1 MRDSSATY
9 IVGSSKS
16 LHNSAMNT
24 NQKRLHIYKASAG
37 AGKTH
42 TMTEAFLRHVL
53 EVPRT
58 SYQEVQAVTFTN
70 LATRELKERFFK
82 ELYTL
87 ATKPQESPF
96 YDSFKG
102 DYNSDAQLST
112 DARTALQAILFDY
125 GGLRVKTIDSF
136 FQDIIHALAIE
147 LKQRPSTRIEL
158 STDQI
163 LSLAVERLFE
173 QPSAIAQK
181 AIKSFLV
188 NRQEKSIYA
197 LRKSLKLFAK
207 QLYNEQVQEQAFEG
221 KTLFDPQAY
230 NDFVSAVEEQIKKEQ
245 DQIKEQVEKA
255 RKLVSEE
262 TKLPGGK
269 NSPLTR
275 LTDTTKNEPTVG
287 ATNSYITATTWDKY
301 LQNLKVTEA
310 LDNRYTKGLEDSIEG
325 SQLIDIF
332 HTILR
337 LYTDLFTLRTAI
349 KNGYELQL
357 LAEIQT
363 NVNKVSEELGITL
376 LDDAK
381 RLIRTLV
388 SGEGSTAFIYERLGT
403 KLRHHM
409 IDEFQDTSRF
419 QYKNFVPL
427 LEEALSSSGE
437 LFIVGDVKQSIYRF
451 RNSDPM
457 LLQNDL
463 SKDFPKDQKTRNLPN
478 NWRSAPAIVSFNNR
492 FFSLLPYAS
501 ELKLE
506 SPNLIEKVYKPEE
519 VHQDVPKS
527 NITKVGGIFIHQ
539 WEKMPETP
547 PPTTQPTKE
556 DDSTETTPS
565 DPLQTK
571 IDYLLYHIIPSIRER
586 GYKLSDIA
594 ILTPNNDTL
603 QRIAQTIIQY
613 NKELEN
619 DKDKN
624 QHLQPLA
631 FVSREMLSLDANPLY
646 RLIVE
651 IMQSVLVNAGAS
663 EELYSKSFEHRLAV
677 THYTELAR
685 DLSGSPALDLA
696 RCYQEGLSASL
707 YELTLLIV
715 EIVRPLITS
724 ADQPYIDALLD
735 TVQDYSQ
742 DNYVDLQGFLEW
754 LETHTPRL
762 SLETQDAL
770 QLLTIHSAKGL
781 GFPVVCLLEY
791 QMRLLDHTDTIWC
804 RDKEIMAELHKLLGG
819 NVEIPTLLP
828 ISPTKEARSTLFRE
842 EIIAEEQL
850 ALLDRINALY
860 VAMTRA
866 KSEMHLI
873 LSENKGQSGRSINFE
888 RLISELITEVQKPTP
903 NQNPDPDQKPNLL
916 SLETIDLQCSEL
928 QVSPTEATEIKQ
940 RIFYY
945 QTDPTAAPPKPTTDS
960 SDASR
965 LVSIPGREQTGALAQ
980 LRVRRSQSVSY
991 QTQDAVRNGLFLH
1004 ALLSEIDYLEHDDL
1018 LKLLDMK
1025 CLQGLIPQEQR
1036 DALAKL
1042 LEQALTDPR
1051 IAEYYDRSSGWQVIN
1066 ERSIVRLSQD
1076 TKSGSKQV
1084 RIERPDRIMY
1094 DDEWQ
1099 QAVIIDY
1106 KSGDEAQQYTERH
1119 KRQLRSYRKALLE
1132 SGFKRVCAYLL
1143 YLSADGYQIVEVD

>member
-1 MRDSSATY
+1 MSTE
-9 IVGSSKS
+9 G
-16 LHNSAMNT
+16 
-24 NQKRLHIYKASAG
+24 KRLHIYKASAG

-53 EVPRT
+53 EKPRS

-96 YDSFKG
+96 YDSFNKEG
-102 DYNSDAQLST
+102 YSDAQLST
-112 DARTALQAILFDY
+112 KARTALQSILFDY

-173 QPSAIAQK
+173 QPSPIAQQ

-188 NRQEKSIYA
+188 NRKEKSIYA

-207 QLYNEQVQEQAFEG
+207 QLYNEQIQEHAFNGER
-221 KTLFDPQAY
+221 LFDPQTY
-230 NDFVSAVEEQIKKEQ
+230 DSFVRAVEKQIVVVQEQIR
-245 DQIKEQVEKA
+245 DQVATA
-255 RKLVSEE
+255 RSLVPEG

-275 LTDTTKNEPTVG
+275 LTDTTKDEPTIG

-301 LQNLKVTEA
+301 LKNLDVTEA
-310 LDNRYTKGLEDSIEG
+310 LDDRYTKGIEDSP
-325 SQLIDIF
+325 LISIF
-332 HTILR
+332 QTILR

-349 KNGYELQL
+349 RNGYELQL
-357 LAEIQT
+357 LGEIQE
-363 NVNKVSEELGITL
+363 NVYKVSEELGITL

-403 KLRHHM
+403 KLTHHM

-419 QYKNFVPL
+419 QYENFVPL

-437 LFIVGDVKQSIYRF
+437 IFIVGDVKQSIYRF

-463 SKDFPKDQKTRNLPN
+463 STDFPKDQQTLNLPN

-506 SPNLIEKVYKPEE
+506 SSNLIQKVYDPEE
-519 VHQDVPKS
+519 VHQEVPDPNQNK
-527 NITKVGGIFIHQ
+527 IGGVFIHQ
-539 WEKMPETP
+539 WEKTPEIS
-547 PPTTQPTKE
+547 QPTAAMEE
-556 DDSTETTPS
+556 DDNAETTPPS
-565 DPLQTK
+565 QLQTK
-571 IDYLLYHIIPSIRER
+571 IDYLLRHVIPSIRER

-603 QRIAQTIIQY
+603 QRIAQAIILY

-619 DKDKN
+619 DKNKN

-677 THYTELAR
+677 THYAELAR
-685 DLSGSPALDLA
+685 SLSDLPVLDLA
-696 RCYQEGLSASL
+696 RCYQEGLSTSL

-724 ADQPYIDALLD
+724 ADQSYIDALLD

-791 QMRLLDHTDTIWC
+791 QMRLLEHTDTIWC
-804 RDKEIMAELHKLLGG
+804 RDEEIMAELHKLLGG

-842 EIIAEEQL
+842 KIVAEEHL
-850 ALLDRINALY
+850 ALLDRINAFY

-873 LSENKGQSGRSINFE
+873 LSENKGQSGTSINFE
-888 RLISELITEVQKPTP
+888 RLISELVTQIQEPGHNQKP
-903 NQNPDPDQKPNLL
+903 DLL
-916 SLETIDLQCSEL
+916 SQETIDLQCSEL
-928 QVSPTEATEIKQ
+928 KASPSEDAEIKQ

-945 QTDPTAAPPKPTTDS
+945 QTDPTTAPPKPTTPS
-960 SDASR
+960 SDTSR
-965 LVSIPGREQTGALAQ
+965 LVSIPGREQIGALAQ

-991 QTQDAVRNGLFLH
+991 QAQDAVRNGLFLH
-1004 ALLSEIDYLEHDDL
+1004 ALLSEIDYLEHDEL
-1018 LKLLDMK
+1018 VKLLDMK
-1025 CLQGLIPQEQR
+1025 CLQGLIPQDQR

-1042 LEQALTDPR
+1042 LEQALTDPK

-1076 TKSGSKQV
+1076 TESETRQA
-1084 RIERPDRIMY
+1084 RIERPDRILY
-1094 DDEWQ
+1094 DEEQ

-1106 KSGDEAQQYTERH
+1106 KSGGEAQQYTERH
-1119 KRQLRSYRKALLE
+1119 KRQLRGYRKALLE

-1143 YLSADGYQIVEVD
+1143 YLSADGHHIVEVD

>member
-1 MRDSSATY
+1 MSTKDETA
-9 IVGSSKS
+9 
-16 LHNSAMNT
+16 
-24 NQKRLHIYKASAG
+24 KRLKVYKASAG

-42 TMTEAFLRHVL
+42 TMTESFLRHVL
-53 EVPRT
+53 KKPKS
-58 SYQEVQAVTFTN
+58 SYQAVQAVTFTN

-82 ELYTL
+82 ELHTL
-87 ATKPQESPF
+87 AEKPQESPF
-96 YDSFKG
+96 YDSFTG
-102 DYNSDAQLST
+102 DAELTKN
-112 DARTALQAILFDY
+112 ARTALQSILFDY

-173 QPSAIAQK
+173 QPSATAQK
-181 AIKSFLV
+181 AIQSFLV
-188 NRQEKSIYA
+188 NRQDKTIYA
-197 LRKSLKLFAK
+197 LRMSLKSFAK

-221 KTLFDPQAY
+221 KTLFDPQTY
-230 NDFVSAVEEQIKKEQ
+230 DSFVRAVEKQIVVVQ
-245 DQIKEQVEKA
+245 DQIREQVEKA
-255 RKLVSEE
+255 RTLVDEDA
-262 TKLPGGK
+262 KLPGGK

-275 LTDTTKNEPTVG
+275 LLDRTKNEPTVG
-287 ATNSYITATTWDKY
+287 ATNSYVTTITWDKY
-301 LQNLKVTEA
+301 LKNLNVDEA
-310 LDNRYTKGLEDSIEG
+310 LDKRYTEGLEIP
-325 SQLIDIF
+325 QLIEIF

-363 NVNKVSEELGITL
+363 NVDKVSEELGITL

-388 SGEGSTAFIYERLGT
+388 SGEGSTAFIYERLGS
-403 KLRHHM
+403 KLTHHM

-419 QYKNFVPL
+419 QYENFVPL

-437 LFIVGDVKQSIYRF
+437 VFIVGDVKQSIYRF

-457 LLQNDL
+457 LLQVDL
-463 SKDFPKDQKTRNLPN
+463 GKDFGDNLDAKNLPD

-501 ELKLE
+501 EFKQE
-506 SPNLIEKVYKPEE
+506 SSNESKTLLQTVYDPEKVHQNVPE
-519 VHQDVPKS
+519 S
-527 NITKVGGIFIHQ
+527 NITKVGGVFIHQ

-547 PPTTQPTKE
+547 PPTATEEEE
-556 DDSTETTPS
+556 DAPTETPPP

-571 IDYLLYHIIPSIRER
+571 IDYLLYQIIPSIRKR

-594 ILTPNNDTL
+594 ILTPNNNTL
-603 QRIAQTIIQY
+603 ERIAQTIILY
-613 NKELEN
+613 NKECEKKGNEHLE
-619 DKDKN
+619 
-624 QHLQPLA
+624 PLA

-646 RLIVE
+646 RLIIE
-651 IMQSVLVNAGAS
+651 ILQSVLVNAGAS
-663 EELYSKSFEHRLAV
+663 EELYSKSFEHRLAI
-677 THYTELAR
+677 THYAELAR
-685 DLSGSPALDLA
+685 SLSDSPALDLA

-715 EIVRPLITS
+715 EELRPLITS

-742 DNYVDLQGFLEW
+742 DNYLDLQGFLEW

-791 QMRLLDHTDTIWC
+791 QMKLLDHTDTIWC
-804 RDKEIMAELHKLLGG
+804 RDKEIMAELHKLLGES
-819 NVEIPTLLP
+819 VEIPALLP

-842 EIIAEEQL
+842 KIIDEEQL
-850 ALLDRINALY
+850 ALLDRINTIY

-866 KSEMHLI
+866 KNEMHLI
-873 LSENKGQSGRSINFE
+873 LSEDKGKSGTSINFE
-888 RLISELITEVQKPTP
+888 RLISELVNEVQKPAP
-903 NQNPDPDQKPNLL
+903 EKLALL
-916 SLETIDLQCSEL
+916 SRETIDLQCSEDK
-928 QVSPTEATEIKQ
+928 VSPSEDEEINQ

-945 QTDPTAAPPKPTTDS
+945 QTDPTIVPPKPTTDS
-960 SDASR
+960 SEASR
-965 LVSIPGREQTGALAQ
+965 LVHIPGRAQTGALAQ
-980 LRVRRSQSVSY
+980 LRVRRSQSVAY

-1004 ALLSEIDYLEHDDL
+1004 ALLSEIDYLEHDEL

-1036 DALAKL
+1036 DTLAKL
-1042 LEQALTDPR
+1042 LEQALTDPL

-1076 TKSGSKQV
+1076 AESEAKQA
-1084 RIERPDRIMY
+1084 RIERPDRILY
-1094 DDEWQ
+1094 DDEEQ

-1106 KSGDEAQQYTERH
+1106 KSGDEAQQYTARH

-1132 SGFKRVCAYLL
+1132 SGFQTVRAYLL
-1143 YLSADGYQIVEVD
+1143 YLSAEGHQIVEVD

>member
-1 MRDSSATY
+1 MSTKDETA
-9 IVGSSKS
+9 
-16 LHNSAMNT
+16 
-24 NQKRLHIYKASAG
+24 KRLKVYKASAG

-42 TMTEAFLRHVL
+42 TMTESFLRHVL
-53 EVPRT
+53 KKPKS
-58 SYQEVQAVTFTN
+58 SYQAVQAVTFTN

-82 ELYTL
+82 ELHTL
-87 ATKPQESPF
+87 AEKPQESPF
-96 YDSFKG
+96 YDSFTG
-102 DYNSDAQLST
+102 DAELTKN
-112 DARTALQAILFDY
+112 ARTALQSILFDY

-173 QPSAIAQK
+173 QPSATAQK
-181 AIKSFLV
+181 AIQSFLV
-188 NRQEKSIYA
+188 NRQDKTIYA
-197 LRKSLKLFAK
+197 LRMSLKSFAK

-221 KTLFDPQAY
+221 KTLFDPQTY
-230 NDFVSAVEEQIKKEQ
+230 DSFVRAVEKQIVVVQ
-245 DQIKEQVEKA
+245 DQIREQVEKA
-255 RKLVSEE
+255 RTLVDEDA
-262 TKLPGGK
+262 KLPGGK

-275 LTDTTKNEPTVG
+275 LLDRTKNEPTVG
-287 ATNSYITATTWDKY
+287 ATNSYVTTITWDKY
-301 LQNLKVTEA
+301 LKNLNVDEA
-310 LDNRYTKGLEDSIEG
+310 LDKRYTEGLEIP
-325 SQLIDIF
+325 QLIEIF
-332 HTILR
+332 QTILR
-337 LYTDLFTLRTAI
+337 LYTELFTLRTAI

-363 NVNKVSEELGITL
+363 NVDKVSEELGITL
-376 LDDAK
+376 LDNAK

-403 KLRHHM
+403 KLTHHM

-437 LFIVGDVKQSIYRF
+437 VFIVGDVKQSIYRF
-451 RNSDPM
+451 RYSDPM
-457 LLQNDL
+457 LLQEDL
-463 SKDFPKDQKTRNLPN
+463 GKDFGDNLNAENLPK

-506 SPNLIEKVYKPEE
+506 DSKENPDESPDEDLNLIQKVYKPKE
-519 VHQDVPKS
+519 VHQDVPDS
-527 NITKVGGIFIHQ
+527 NMTKVGGVFIHQ
-539 WEKMPETP
+539 WKKMPETP
-547 PPTTQPTKE
+547 QPAEGKAE
-556 DDSTETTPS
+556 DDTAKTPPL

-571 IDYLLYHIIPSIRER
+571 INYLLYHIIPSIRAR

-613 NKELEN
+613 NKKREKEGN
-619 DKDKN
+619 E
-624 QHLQPLA
+624 HLQPLT

-677 THYTELAR
+677 THYGELAR
-685 DLSGSPALDLA
+685 GLSDSPALDLA

-715 EIVRPLITS
+715 EELRPLITS

-762 SLETQDAL
+762 SLDTQDAL

-791 QMRLLDHTDTIWC
+791 QWRLLEHTDTIWC
-804 RDKEIMAELHKLLGG
+804 RDEETMAKLHKLLGES
-819 NVEIPTLLP
+819 VEIPALLP

-842 EIIAEEQL
+842 KIIDEEQL
-850 ALLDRINALY
+850 ALLDRINTIY

-866 KSEMHLI
+866 KNEMHLI
-873 LSENKGQSGRSINFE
+873 LSEDKGKSGTSINFE
-888 RLISELITEVQKPTP
+888 RLISELVNEVQKPAP
-903 NQNPDPDQKPNLL
+903 EKLALL
-916 SLETIDLQCSEL
+916 SRETIDLQCSEDK
-928 QVSPTEATEIKQ
+928 VSPSEDEEINQ

-945 QTDPTAAPPKPTTDS
+945 QTDPTIVPPKPTTDS
-960 SDASR
+960 SEASR
-965 LVSIPGREQTGALAQ
+965 LVHIPGRAQTGALAQ
-980 LRVRRSQSVSY
+980 LRVRRSQSVAY

-1004 ALLSEIDYLEHDDL
+1004 ALLSEIDYLEHDEL

-1036 DALAKL
+1036 DTLAKL
-1042 LEQALTDPR
+1042 LEQALTDPL

-1076 TKSGSKQV
+1076 AESEARQA
-1084 RIERPDRIMY
+1084 RIERPDRILY
-1094 DDEWQ
+1094 DDEEQ

-1106 KSGDEAQQYTERH
+1106 KSGDEAQQYTARH

-1132 SGFKRVCAYLL
+1132 SGFQTVRAYLL
-1143 YLSADGYQIVEVD
+1143 YLSAEGHQIVEVD

>member
-1 MRDSSATY
+1 MSTKDETA
-9 IVGSSKS
+9 
-16 LHNSAMNT
+16 
-24 NQKRLHIYKASAG
+24 KRLNVYKASAG

-42 TMTEAFLRHVL
+42 TMTESFLRHVL
-53 EVPRT
+53 KKPKS

-82 ELYTL
+82 ELHTL
-87 ATKPQESPF
+87 AEKPQESPF
-96 YDSFKG
+96 YDSFK
-102 DYNSDAQLST
+102 DDTELTKN
-112 DARTALQAILFDY
+112 ARTALQSILFDY

-173 QPSAIAQK
+173 QPSATAQK
-181 AIKSFLV
+181 AIQSFLV
-188 NRQEKSIYA
+188 NRQDKTIYA
-197 LRKSLKLFAK
+197 LRMSLKSFAK
-207 QLYNEQVQEQAFEG
+207 QLYNEQVQEQAFER
-221 KTLFDPQAY
+221 KTLFDPQTY
-230 NDFVSAVEEQIKKEQ
+230 DSFVRAVEEQIVVVQ
-245 DQIKEQVEKA
+245 DQIREQVEKA
-255 RKLVSEE
+255 RTLVDEDA
-262 TKLPGGK
+262 KLPGGK

-275 LTDTTKNEPTVG
+275 LLDRTKNEPTVG
-287 ATNSYITATTWDKY
+287 ATNSYVTTITWDKY
-301 LQNLKVTEA
+301 LKNLNVDEA
-310 LDNRYTKGLEDSIEG
+310 LDKRYTEGLEIP
-325 SQLIDIF
+325 QLIEIF
-332 HTILR
+332 QTILR
-337 LYTDLFTLRTAI
+337 LYTELFTLRTAI

-363 NVNKVSEELGITL
+363 NVDKVSEELGITL
-376 LDDAK
+376 LDNAK

-403 KLRHHM
+403 KLTHHM

-437 LFIVGDVKQSIYRF
+437 VFIVGDVKQSIYRF
-451 RNSDPM
+451 RYSDPM
-457 LLQNDL
+457 LLQEDL
-463 SKDFPKDQKTRNLPN
+463 GKDFGDNLNAENLPK

-506 SPNLIEKVYKPEE
+506 DSKENPDESPDEDLNLIQKVYKPKE
-519 VHQDVPKS
+519 VHQDVPDS
-527 NITKVGGIFIHQ
+527 NMTKVGGVFIHQ

-547 PPTTQPTKE
+547 PPAEGKAE
-556 DDSTETTPS
+556 DDTAETPPL

-571 IDYLLYHIIPSIRER
+571 INYLLYHIIPSIRAR

-613 NKELEN
+613 NKKREKEGN
-619 DKDKN
+619 E
-624 QHLQPLA
+624 HLQPLT

-677 THYTELAR
+677 THYGELAR
-685 DLSGSPALDLA
+685 GLSDSPALDLA

-715 EIVRPLITS
+715 EELRPLITS

-762 SLETQDAL
+762 SLDTQDAL

-791 QMRLLDHTDTIWC
+791 QWRLLEHTDTIWC
-804 RDKEIMAELHKLLGG
+804 RDEETMAKLHKLLGES
-819 NVEIPTLLP
+819 VEIPALLP

-842 EIIAEEQL
+842 KIIDEEQL
-850 ALLDRINALY
+850 ALLDRINTIY

-866 KSEMHLI
+866 KNEMHLI
-873 LSENKGQSGRSINFE
+873 LSEDKGKSGTSINFE
-888 RLISELITEVQKPTP
+888 RLISELVNEVQKPAP
-903 NQNPDPDQKPNLL
+903 EKLALL
-916 SLETIDLQCSEL
+916 SRETIDLQCSEDK
-928 QVSPTEATEIKQ
+928 VSPSEDEEINQ

-945 QTDPTAAPPKPTTDS
+945 QTDPTIVPPKPTTDS
-960 SDASR
+960 SEASR
-965 LVSIPGREQTGALAQ
+965 LVHIPGRAQTGALAQ
-980 LRVRRSQSVSY
+980 LRVRRSQSVAY

-1004 ALLSEIDYLEHDDL
+1004 ALLSEIDYLEHDEL

-1036 DALAKL
+1036 DTLAKL
-1042 LEQALTDPR
+1042 LEQALTDPL

-1076 TKSGSKQV
+1076 AESEARQA
-1084 RIERPDRIMY
+1084 RIERPDRILY
-1094 DDEWQ
+1094 DDEEQ

-1106 KSGDEAQQYTERH
+1106 KSGDEAQQYTARH

-1132 SGFKRVCAYLL
+1132 SGFQTVRAYLL
-1143 YLSADGYQIVEVD
+1143 YLSAEGHQIVEVD

>member
-1 MRDSSATY
+1 MSTEE
-9 IVGSSKS
+9 
-16 LHNSAMNT
+16 
-24 NQKRLHIYKASAG
+24 KRLHIYKASAG

-53 EVPRT
+53 EKPRS

-96 YDSFKG
+96 YDSFNKEG
-102 DYNSDAQLST
+102 YSDAQLST
-112 DARTALQAILFDY
+112 KARTALQSILFDY
-125 GGLRVKTIDSF
+125 GGLSVKKIDSF

-173 QPSAIAQK
+173 QPSPIAQQ

-188 NRQEKSIYA
+188 NRKEKSIYA

-207 QLYNEQVQEQAFEG
+207 QLYNEQIQEHAFNGER
-221 KTLFDPQAY
+221 LFDPQTY
-230 NDFVSAVEEQIKKEQ
+230 DSFVRAVEKQIVVVQEQIR
-245 DQIKEQVEKA
+245 DQVATA
-255 RKLVSEE
+255 RSLVPEG

-275 LTDTTKNEPTVG
+275 LTDTTKDEPTIG
-287 ATNSYITATTWDKY
+287 ATSSYITATTWDKY
-301 LQNLKVTEA
+301 LKNLDVTEA
-310 LDNRYTKGLEDSIEG
+310 LDDRYTKGIEDSP
-325 SQLIDIF
+325 LISIF
-332 HTILR
+332 QTILR

-349 KNGYELQL
+349 RNGYELQL
-357 LAEIQT
+357 LGEIQE
-363 NVNKVSEELGITL
+363 NVYKVSEELGITL

-403 KLRHHM
+403 KLTHHM

-419 QYKNFVPL
+419 QYENFVPL

-437 LFIVGDVKQSIYRF
+437 IFIVGDVKQSIYRF

-463 SKDFPKDQKTRNLPN
+463 SKDFPKDQQTLNLPN

-506 SPNLIEKVYKPEE
+506 SSNLIQKVYDPEE
-519 VHQDVPKS
+519 VHQEVPDPNQNK
-527 NITKVGGIFIHQ
+527 IGGVFIHQ
-539 WEKMPETP
+539 WEKTPEIS
-547 PPTTQPTKE
+547 QPTAATEE
-556 DDSTETTPS
+556 DDNAETTLPS
-565 DPLQTK
+565 QLQTK
-571 IDYLLYHIIPSIRER
+571 IDYLLRHVIPSIRER

-603 QRIAQTIIQY
+603 QRIAQAVILY

-619 DKDKN
+619 DKNKN

-677 THYTELAR
+677 THYAELAR
-685 DLSGSPALDLA
+685 SLSDSPALDLA

-791 QMRLLDHTDTIWC
+791 QMRLLEHMDTIWC
-804 RDKEIMAELHKLLGG
+804 RDEEIMAELHKLLGG

-842 EIIAEEQL
+842 KIVAEEHL
-850 ALLDRINALY
+850 ALLDRINAFY

-873 LSENKGQSGRSINFE
+873 LSENKGQSGTSINFE
-888 RLISELITEVQKPTP
+888 RLISELVTQIQEPGHNQKP
-903 NQNPDPDQKPNLL
+903 DLL
-916 SLETIDLQCSEL
+916 SQETIDLQCSEL
-928 QVSPTEATEIKQ
+928 KVSPSEDAEIKQ

-945 QTDPTAAPPKPTTDS
+945 QTDPTTAPPKPTTPS
-960 SDASR
+960 SDTSR
-965 LVSIPGREQTGALAQ
+965 LVSIPGREQIGALAQ

-991 QTQDAVRNGLFLH
+991 QAQDAVRNGLFLH
-1004 ALLSEIDYLEHDDL
+1004 ALLSEIDYLEHDEL

-1025 CLQGLIPQEQR
+1025 CLQGLIPQDQR

-1042 LEQALTDPR
+1042 LEQALTDPK

-1076 TKSGSKQV
+1076 TESETRQA
-1084 RIERPDRIMY
+1084 RIERPDRILY
-1094 DDEWQ
+1094 DEEQ

-1106 KSGDEAQQYTERH
+1106 KSGGEAQQYTERH
-1119 KRQLRSYRKALLE
+1119 KRQLRGYRKALLE

-1143 YLSADGYQIVEVD
+1143 YLSADGHHIVEVD

>member
-1 MRDSSATY
+1 MSTKDETA
-9 IVGSSKS
+9 
-16 LHNSAMNT
+16 
-24 NQKRLHIYKASAG
+24 KRLKVYKASAG

-42 TMTEAFLRHVL
+42 TMTESFLRHVL
-53 EVPRT
+53 KKPKS

-82 ELYTL
+82 ELHTL
-87 ATKPQESPF
+87 ATEPQESPF
-96 YDSFKG
+96 YDSFK
-102 DYNSDAQLST
+102 DDPQLT
-112 DARTALQAILFDY
+112 ENARTALQSILFDY

-173 QPSAIAQK
+173 QPSPTAQK
-181 AIKSFLV
+181 AIQSFLV
-188 NRQEKSIYA
+188 NRQEKTIYA
-197 LRKSLKLFAK
+197 LRKSLKSFAK

-221 KTLFDPQAY
+221 KTLFDPQTY
-230 NDFVSAVEEQIKKEQ
+230 DSFVRAVEKQIVVVQ
-245 DQIKEQVEKA
+245 DQIREQVEKA
-255 RKLVSEE
+255 RTLVDEDA
-262 TKLPGGK
+262 KLPGGK

-275 LTDTTKNEPTVG
+275 LTDRTKNEPTVG
-287 ATNSYITATTWDKY
+287 ATNSYITATPWNKY
-301 LQNLKVTEA
+301 LKNLDVTEA
-310 LDNRYTKGLEDSIEG
+310 LDESYTKGLEIP
-325 SQLIDIF
+325 QLIEIF
-332 HTILR
+332 QTILR
-337 LYTDLFTLRTAI
+337 LYTELFTLRTAI

-363 NVNKVSEELGITL
+363 NVDKVSEELGITL
-376 LDDAK
+376 LDNAK

-403 KLRHHM
+403 KLTHHM

-437 LFIVGDVKQSIYRF
+437 VFIVGDVKQSIYRF
-451 RNSDPM
+451 RYSDPM
-457 LLQNDL
+457 LLQEDL
-463 SKDFPKDQKTRNLPN
+463 GKDFGDNLNAENLPK

-492 FFSLLPYAS
+492 FFSLLPTAS
-501 ELKLE
+501 ELRLEDSNENPDE
-506 SPNLIEKVYKPEE
+506 SPDEDLNLIQRVYKPKE
-519 VHQDVPKS
+519 VHQDVPDS
-527 NITKVGGIFIHQ
+527 NMTKVGGVFIHQ

-547 PPTTQPTKE
+547 PPTAADE
-556 DDSTETTPS
+556 ENASAETPPP

-571 IDYLLYHIIPSIRER
+571 INYLLYRIIPSIRAR

-603 QRIAQTIIQY
+603 QRIAQAIIQY
-613 NKELEN
+613 NKVREKEGN
-619 DKDKN
+619 E
-624 QHLQPLA
+624 HLQPLA

-677 THYTELAR
+677 THYAELAR
-685 DLSGSPALDLA
+685 GLSDSPALDLA

-715 EIVRPLITS
+715 EELRPLITS

-791 QMRLLDHTDTIWC
+791 KMRLLEHTDTIWC
-804 RDKEIMAELHKLLGG
+804 RDEETMAKLHKLLGES
-819 NVEIPTLLP
+819 VEIPALLP
-828 ISPTKEARSTLFRE
+828 ISPTKEARSTLFRKQ
-842 EIIAEEQL
+842 IMGEEQL
-850 ALLDRINALY
+850 ALLDRINTLY

-866 KSEMHLI
+866 KNEMHLI
-873 LSENKGQSGRSINFE
+873 LSEDKGQSGTSINFE
-888 RLISELITEVQKPTP
+888 RLISELVNEVQKP
-903 NQNPDPDQKPNLL
+903 DPEKLGLL
-916 SLETIDLQCSEL
+916 SRETIDLQCSEDK
-928 QVSPTEATEIKQ
+928 VSPSEDEEINQ

-945 QTDPTAAPPKPTTDS
+945 QTDYYQTDPTTASPKPTTDS
-960 SDASR
+960 GDASR
-965 LVSIPGREQTGALAQ
+965 LAHIPGRAQTGALAQ
-980 LRVRRSQSVSY
+980 LRVRRSQSVAY

-1004 ALLSEIDYLEHDDL
+1004 ALLSEIDYLDHDEL

-1036 DALAKL
+1036 DTLAKL
-1042 LEQALTDPR
+1042 LEQALTDPM

-1076 TKSGSKQV
+1076 ADETRQA
-1084 RIERPDRIMY
+1084 RIERPDRILY
-1094 DDEWQ
+1094 DDTEQ

-1106 KSGDEAQQYTERH
+1106 KSGDEAQQHTSRH
-1119 KRQLRSYRKALLE
+1119 KHQLRSYRKALLE
-1132 SGFKRVCAYLL
+1132 SGFQTVRAYLL
-1143 YLSADGYQIVEVD
+1143 YLSAEGHQVVEVD

>member
-1 MRDSSATY
+1 MSTEE
-9 IVGSSKS
+9 
-16 LHNSAMNT
+16 
-24 NQKRLHIYKASAG
+24 KRLHIYKASAG

-53 EVPRT
+53 EKPRS

-96 YDSFKG
+96 YDSFNKEG
-102 DYNSDAQLST
+102 YSDAQLST
-112 DARTALQAILFDY
+112 KARTALQSILFDY

-173 QPSAIAQK
+173 QPSPIAQQ

-188 NRQEKSIYA
+188 NRKEKSIYA

-207 QLYNEQVQEQAFEG
+207 QLYNEQIQEHAFNGER
-221 KTLFDPQAY
+221 LFDPQTY
-230 NDFVSAVEEQIKKEQ
+230 DSFVRAVEKQIVVVQEQIR
-245 DQIKEQVEKA
+245 DQVATA
-255 RKLVSEE
+255 RSLVPEG

-275 LTDTTKNEPTVG
+275 LTDTTKDEPTIG
-287 ATNSYITATTWDKY
+287 DTNSYVTATTWDKY
-301 LQNLKVTEA
+301 LKNLDVTEA
-310 LDNRYTKGLEDSIEG
+310 LDDRYTKGIEDSP
-325 SQLIDIF
+325 LISIF
-332 HTILR
+332 QTILR

-349 KNGYELQL
+349 RNGYELQL
-357 LAEIQT
+357 LGEIQE
-363 NVNKVSEELGITL
+363 NVYKVSEELGITL

-403 KLRHHM
+403 KLTHHM

-419 QYKNFVPL
+419 QYENFVPL

-437 LFIVGDVKQSIYRF
+437 IFIVGDVKQSIYRF

-463 SKDFPKDQKTRNLPN
+463 STDFSKDQQTLNLPN
-478 NWRSAPAIVSFNNR
+478 NWRSAPAIVTFNNR

-506 SPNLIEKVYKPEE
+506 SPNLIQKVYAPDE
-519 VHQDVPKS
+519 VHQEVPAPNQNK
-527 NITKVGGIFIHQ
+527 IGGVFIHQ

-547 PPTTQPTKE
+547 SPTTQPTKE
-556 DDSTETTPS
+556 DDTAETTPP
-565 DPLQTK
+565 DQLQTK
-571 IDYLLYHIIPSIRER
+571 IDYLLHHVIPSIRER

-594 ILTPNNDTL
+594 ILTPKNDTL
-603 QRIAQTIIQY
+603 QRIAQSIIQY

-624 QHLQPLA
+624 LRLQPLA

-677 THYTELAR
+677 THYAELAR
-685 DLSGSPALDLA
+685 DLRDSPALDLA
-696 RCYQEGLSASL
+696 HCYQEGLSASL

-715 EIVRPLITS
+715 EELRPLITS

-781 GFPVVCLLEY
+781 GFPVICLLEY

-804 RDKEIMAELHKLLGG
+804 RDEEITAKLHKLLGEG
-819 NVEIPTLLP
+819 IDIPTLLP
-828 ISPTKEARSTLFRE
+828 ISPTKETRSTLFRE
-842 EIIAEEQL
+842 KIVAEEQL

-873 LSENKGQSGRSINFE
+873 LSEDKGRPGMSINFE
-888 RLISELITEVQKPTP
+888 RLISELVTQIQEPTA
-903 NQNPDPDQKPNLL
+903 NQSPV
-916 SLETIDLQCSEL
+916 SLELEMIDLQYSEL
-928 QVSPTEATEIKQ
+928 KVSPSEDAEIKQ

-945 QTDPTAAPPKPTTDS
+945 QTDPTTAPPKPTTPS
-960 SDASR
+960 SDTSR
-965 LVSIPGREQTGALAQ
+965 LVSIPGREQIGALAQ

-991 QTQDAVRNGLFLH
+991 QAQDAVRNGLFLH
-1004 ALLSEIDYLEHDDL
+1004 ALLSEIDYLEHDEL
-1018 LKLLDMK
+1018 LKLLDKK

-1042 LEQALTDPR
+1042 LEQALTDPT

-1076 TKSGSKQV
+1076 AESETRQA
-1084 RIERPDRIMY
+1084 RIERPDRILY
-1094 DDEWQ
+1094 DDEEQ

-1106 KSGDEAQQYTERH
+1106 KSGGEAQQYTERH

-1132 SGFKRVCAYLL
+1132 SGFKRVRAYLL
-1143 YLSADGYQIVEVD
+1143 YLSAEGHQIVEVD

>member
-1 MRDSSATY
+1 MSTKDETA
-9 IVGSSKS
+9 
-16 LHNSAMNT
+16 
-24 NQKRLHIYKASAG
+24 KRLKVYKASAG

-42 TMTEAFLRHVL
+42 TMTESFLRHVL
-53 EVPRT
+53 KKPKS

-82 ELYTL
+82 ELHTL
-87 ATKPQESPF
+87 AEKPQESPF
-96 YDSFKG
+96 YDSFTG
-102 DYNSDAQLST
+102 DAELTKN
-112 DARTALQAILFDY
+112 ARTALQSILFDY

-173 QPSAIAQK
+173 QPSATAQK
-181 AIKSFLV
+181 AIQSFLV
-188 NRQEKSIYA
+188 NRQDKTIYA
-197 LRKSLKLFAK
+197 LRMSLKSFAK
-207 QLYNEQVQEQAFEG
+207 QLYNEQVQEQAFER
-221 KTLFDPQAY
+221 KTLFDPQTY
-230 NDFVSAVEEQIKKEQ
+230 DSFVRAVEKQIVVVQ
-245 DQIKEQVEKA
+245 DQIREQVEKA
-255 RKLVSEE
+255 RTLVDEDA
-262 TKLPGGK
+262 KLPGGK

-275 LTDTTKNEPTVG
+275 LLDRTKNEPTVG
-287 ATNSYITATTWDKY
+287 ATNSYVTTITWDKY
-301 LQNLKVTEA
+301 LKNLNVDEA
-310 LDNRYTKGLEDSIEG
+310 LDKRYTEGLEIP
-325 SQLIDIF
+325 QLIEIF
-332 HTILR
+332 QTILR
-337 LYTDLFTLRTAI
+337 LYTELFTLRTAI

-363 NVNKVSEELGITL
+363 NVDKVSEELGITL
-376 LDDAK
+376 LDNAK

-403 KLRHHM
+403 KLTHHM

-437 LFIVGDVKQSIYRF
+437 VFIVGDVKQSIYRF
-451 RNSDPM
+451 RYSDPM
-457 LLQNDL
+457 LLQEDL
-463 SKDFPKDQKTRNLPN
+463 GKDFGDNLNAENLPK

-506 SPNLIEKVYKPEE
+506 DSKENPDESPDEDLNLIQKVYKPKE
-519 VHQDVPKS
+519 VHQDVPDS
-527 NITKVGGIFIHQ
+527 NMTKVGGVFIHQ
-539 WEKMPETP
+539 WKKMPETP
-547 PPTTQPTKE
+547 QPAEGKAE
-556 DDSTETTPS
+556 DDTAKTPPL

-571 IDYLLYHIIPSIRER
+571 IDYLLYHIIPSIQKR

-603 QRIAQTIIQY
+603 QRIAQTIILY
-613 NKELEN
+613 NKEREKEGN
-619 DKDKN
+619 E
-624 QHLQPLA
+624 HLQPLT

-677 THYTELAR
+677 THYGELAR
-685 DLSGSPALDLA
+685 SLSDSPALDLA

-715 EIVRPLITS
+715 EELRPLITS

-791 QMRLLDHTDTIWC
+791 QMRLLEHTDTIWC
-804 RDKEIMAELHKLLGG
+804 RDEEAMAKLHKLLGES
-819 NVEIPTLLP
+819 VEIPALLP

-842 EIIAEEQL
+842 KIMAEEQL
-850 ALLDRINALY
+850 ALLDRINTIY

-866 KSEMHLI
+866 KNEMHLI
-873 LSENKGQSGRSINFE
+873 LSEDKGKSGTSINFE
-888 RLISELITEVQKPTP
+888 RLISELVNEVQKP
-903 NQNPDPDQKPNLL
+903 DPEKLALL
-916 SLETIDLQCSEL
+916 SRETIDLQCSEDK
-928 QVSPTEATEIKQ
+928 VSPSEDEEINQ

-945 QTDPTAAPPKPTTDS
+945 QTDPTIVPPKPTTDS
-960 SDASR
+960 SEASR
-965 LVSIPGREQTGALAQ
+965 LVHIPGRAQTGALAQ
-980 LRVRRSQSVSY
+980 LRVRRSQSVAY

-1004 ALLSEIDYLEHDDL
+1004 ALLSEIDYLEHDEL

-1042 LEQALTDPR
+1042 LEQALTDPL

-1066 ERSIVRLSQD
+1066 ERSIVRLSRDAESETRQA
-1076 TKSGSKQV
+1076 
-1084 RIERPDRIMY
+1084 RIERPDRILY
-1094 DDEWQ
+1094 DDEEQ

-1106 KSGDEAQQYTERH
+1106 KSGDEAQQYTSRH

-1132 SGFKRVCAYLL
+1132 SGFQTVRAYLL
-1143 YLSADGYQIVEVD
+1143 YLSAEGHQIIEVD

>member
-1 MRDSSATY
+1 MSTKDETA
-9 IVGSSKS
+9 
-16 LHNSAMNT
+16 
-24 NQKRLHIYKASAG
+24 KRLNVYKASAG

-42 TMTEAFLRHVL
+42 TMTESFLRHVL
-53 EVPRT
+53 KEPKS
-58 SYQEVQAVTFTN
+58 SYQAVQAVTFTN

-82 ELYTL
+82 ELDTL
-87 ATKPQESPF
+87 AREPQESPF
-96 YDSFKG
+96 YSSFNKEG
-102 DYNSDAQLST
+102 YSDTQLSGN
-112 DARTALQAILFDY
+112 ARTALQSILFDY

-173 QPSAIAQK
+173 QPSATAQK
-181 AIKSFLV
+181 AIQSFLV
-188 NRQEKSIYA
+188 NRQDKTIYA
-197 LRKSLKLFAK
+197 LRMSLKSFAK

-221 KTLFDPQAY
+221 MTLFDPQTY
-230 NDFVSAVEEQIKKEQ
+230 DSFVRAVEKQIVVVQ
-245 DQIKEQVEKA
+245 DQIREQVATA
-255 RKLVSEE
+255 RSLVDEDV
-262 TKLPGGK
+262 KLPGGK

-275 LTDTTKNEPTVG
+275 LTDTTKSEPTVG
-287 ATNSYITATTWDKY
+287 ATNSYITTTTWDKY
-301 LQNLKVTEA
+301 LKNLNVTKA
-310 LDNRYTKGLEDSIEG
+310 LDERYTEDLEIP
-325 SQLIDIF
+325 QLIDIF
-332 HTILR
+332 QTILC
-337 LYTDLFTLRTAI
+337 LYTELFTLRTAI

-363 NVNKVSEELGITL
+363 NVDKVSEELGITL
-376 LDDAK
+376 LDNAK

-403 KLRHHM
+403 KLTHHM

-437 LFIVGDVKQSIYRF
+437 VFIVGDVKQSIYRF
-451 RNSDPM
+451 RYSDPM
-457 LLQNDL
+457 LLQEDL
-463 SKDFPKDQKTRNLPN
+463 GKDFGDNLKAKNLPD

-501 ELKLE
+501 KLKQE
-506 SPNLIEKVYKPEE
+506 SSNGSKTLLQTVYDPEE
-519 VHQDVPKS
+519 VHQNVPKS
-527 NITKVGGIFIHQ
+527 NMTKVGGVFIHQ

-547 PPTTQPTKE
+547 QPTPTAEE
-556 DDSTETTPS
+556 DDTAKTPPL

-571 IDYLLYHIIPSIRER
+571 INYLLYHIIPSIRAR

-594 ILTPNNDTL
+594 VLTPNNDTL

-613 NKELEN
+613 NKKREKEGN
-619 DKDKN
+619 E
-624 QHLQPLA
+624 HLQPLA

-677 THYTELAR
+677 THYGELAR
-685 DLSGSPALDLA
+685 GLSDSPALDLA

-715 EIVRPLITS
+715 EKLRPLITS

-754 LETHTPRL
+754 LETHTPSL

-791 QMRLLDHTDTIWC
+791 KMRLLEPTDTIWC
-804 RDKEIMAELHKLLGG
+804 RDEETMAKLHKLLGES
-819 NVEIPTLLP
+819 VEIPALLP
-828 ISPTKEARSTLFRE
+828 ISPTKEARSTLFRKQVM
-842 EIIAEEQL
+842 AEEQL
-850 ALLDRINALY
+850 ALLDRINMIY

-873 LSENKGQSGRSINFE
+873 LSEDKGKSGESINFE
-888 RLISELITEVQKPTP
+888 RLISELVNEVQKPAP
-903 NQNPDPDQKPNLL
+903 EKLNLL
-916 SLETIDLQCSEL
+916 SRETIDLQCLEDK
-928 QVSPTEATEIKQ
+928 VSPSEDEEINQ

-945 QTDPTAAPPKPTTDS
+945 QTDPTTASPKPTTDS
-960 SDASR
+960 SEASR
-965 LVSIPGREQTGALAQ
+965 LVHIPGRAQTGALAQ
-980 LRVRRSQSVSY
+980 LRVRRSQSVAY
-991 QTQDAVRNGLFLH
+991 QEQDAVRNGLFLH
-1004 ALLSEIDYLEHDDL
+1004 ALLSEIDYLDHDEL

-1042 LEQALTDPR
+1042 LEQALTDPL

-1076 TKSGSKQV
+1076 AESETRQA
-1084 RIERPDRIMY
+1084 RIERPDRILY
-1094 DDEWQ
+1094 DDEEQ

-1132 SGFKRVCAYLL
+1132 SGFQTVRAYLL
-1143 YLSADGYQIVEVD
+1143 YLSAEGHQIVEVD

>member
-1 MRDSSATY
+1 MSTEE
-9 IVGSSKS
+9 
-16 LHNSAMNT
+16 
-24 NQKRLHIYKASAG
+24 KRLHIYKASAG

-82 ELYTL
+82 ELHTL

-102 DYNSDAQLST
+102 DYSSDKELSKV
-112 DARTALQAILFDY
+112 ARTALQAILFDY

-173 QPSAIAQK
+173 QPSAIAQD

-207 QLYNEQVQEQAFEG
+207 QLYNEQVQEQAFSG
-221 KTLFDPQAY
+221 KTLFAPQAY
-230 NDFVSAVEEQIKKEQ
+230 NDFVRAVEEQIKKVQ

-287 ATNSYITATTWDKY
+287 ATNSYITDTTWDKY
-301 LQNLKVTEA
+301 LKNLNVNEA
-310 LDNRYTKGLEDSIEG
+310 LDERYTKGLEIPE
-325 SQLIDIF
+325 LIDIF

-337 LYTDLFTLRTAI
+337 LYTELFTLRTAI

-363 NVNKVSEELGITL
+363 NVDKVSEELGITL

-437 LFIVGDVKQSIYRF
+437 VFIVGDVKQSIYRF

-457 LLQNDL
+457 LLQVDL
-463 SKDFPKDQKTRNLPN
+463 GKDFADNLDAKNLPD

-506 SPNLIEKVYKPEE
+506 SSNLIQKVYDPEE
-519 VHQDVPKS
+519 VHQEVPDPNQNK
-527 NITKVGGIFIHQ
+527 IGGVFIHQ
-539 WEKMPETP
+539 WEKTPEIS
-547 PPTTQPTKE
+547 QPTAAMEE
-556 DDSTETTPS
+556 DDNAETTPPS
-565 DPLQTK
+565 QLQTK
-571 IDYLLYHIIPSIRER
+571 IDYLLRHVIPSIRER

-603 QRIAQTIIQY
+603 QRIAQAIILY

-619 DKDKN
+619 DKNKN

-677 THYTELAR
+677 THYAELAR
-685 DLSGSPALDLA
+685 SLSGSPALDLE

-715 EIVRPLITS
+715 EEVRPLITS

-791 QMRLLDHTDTIWC
+791 QMRLLEHTDTIWC
-804 RDKEIMAELHKLLGG
+804 RDEEIMAELHKLLGG

-842 EIIAEEQL
+842 KIVAEEHL
-850 ALLDRINALY
+850 ALLDRINAFY

-873 LSENKGQSGRSINFE
+873 LSENKGQSGTSINFE
-888 RLISELITEVQKPTP
+888 RLISELVTQIQEPGHNQKP
-903 NQNPDPDQKPNLL
+903 DLL
-916 SLETIDLQCSEL
+916 SQETIDLQCSEL
-928 QVSPTEATEIKQ
+928 KVSPSEDAEIKQ

-945 QTDPTAAPPKPTTDS
+945 QTDPTTAPPKPTTPS
-960 SDASR
+960 SDTSR
-965 LVSIPGREQTGALAQ
+965 LVSIPGREQIGALAQ

-991 QTQDAVRNGLFLH
+991 QAQDAVRNGLFLH
-1004 ALLSEIDYLEHDDL
+1004 ALLSEIDYLEHDEL

-1042 LEQALTDPR
+1042 LEQALTDPL

-1076 TKSGSKQV
+1076 AESETRQA
-1084 RIERPDRIMY
+1084 RIERPDRILY
-1094 DDEWQ
+1094 DEEQ

-1106 KSGDEAQQYTERH
+1106 KSGGEAQQYTERH
-1119 KRQLRSYRKALLE
+1119 KRQLRGYRKALLE
-1132 SGFKRVCAYLL
+1132 SDFKRVCAYLL
-1143 YLSADGYQIVEVD
+1143 YLSADGHHIVEVD

>member
-1 MRDSSATY
+1 MSTKDETA
-9 IVGSSKS
+9 
-16 LHNSAMNT
+16 
-24 NQKRLHIYKASAG
+24 KRLKVYKASAG

-42 TMTEAFLRHVL
+42 TMTESFLRHVL
-53 EVPRT
+53 KKPKS
-58 SYQEVQAVTFTN
+58 SYQGVQAVTFTN

-82 ELYTL
+82 ELHTL
-87 ATKPQESPF
+87 AEKPQESPF
-96 YDSFKG
+96 YNSFK
-102 DYNSDAQLST
+102 DDAELT
-112 DARTALQAILFDY
+112 KNARTALQSILFDY

-173 QPSAIAQK
+173 QPSATAQK
-181 AIKSFLV
+181 AIQSFLV
-188 NRQEKSIYA
+188 NRQDKTIYA
-197 LRKSLKLFAK
+197 LRMSLKSFAK

-221 KTLFDPQAY
+221 KTLFDPQTY
-230 NDFVSAVEEQIKKEQ
+230 DSFVRAVEKQIVVVQ

-275 LTDTTKNEPTVG
+275 LLDRTKNEPTVG
-287 ATNSYITATTWDKY
+287 ATNSYVTTITWDKY
-301 LQNLKVTEA
+301 LQNLNVSEA
-310 LDNRYTKGLEDSIEG
+310 LDARYTKGLDDSSEG
-325 SQLIDIF
+325 AQLIEIF

-363 NVNKVSEELGITL
+363 NVDKVSEELGITL

-388 SGEGSTAFIYERLGT
+388 SGEGSTAFIYERLGS
-403 KLRHHM
+403 KLTRHM

-419 QYKNFVPL
+419 QYENFVPL

-437 LFIVGDVKQSIYRF
+437 VFIVGDVKQSIYRF

-457 LLQNDL
+457 LLQVDL
-463 SKDFPKDQKTRNLPN
+463 SKDFGDNLDAKNLPD

-492 FFSLLPYAS
+492 FFSLLPTAS
-501 ELKLE
+501 ELRLEDSNENPDE
-506 SPNLIEKVYKPEE
+506 SPDEDLNLIQKVYKPKE
-519 VHQDVPKS
+519 VHQNVPKS
-527 NITKVGGIFIHQ
+527 NMTKVGGVFIHQ

-547 PPTTQPTKE
+547 QPAPTAEE
-556 DDSTETTPS
+556 DDTAKTPPL

-571 IDYLLYHIIPSIRER
+571 INYLLYHIIPSIRAR

-613 NKELEN
+613 NKKREKEGN
-619 DKDKN
+619 E
-624 QHLQPLA
+624 HLQPLT

-677 THYTELAR
+677 THYGELAR
-685 DLSGSPALDLA
+685 GLSDSPALDLA

-715 EIVRPLITS
+715 EELRPLITS

-791 QMRLLDHTDTIWC
+791 QWRLLEHTDTIWC
-804 RDKEIMAELHKLLGG
+804 RDEETMAKLHKLLGES
-819 NVEIPTLLP
+819 VEIPALLP

-842 EIIAEEQL
+842 KIIDEEQL
-850 ALLDRINALY
+850 ALLDRINTIY

-866 KSEMHLI
+866 KNEMHLI
-873 LSENKGQSGRSINFE
+873 LSEDKGKSGTSINFE
-888 RLISELITEVQKPTP
+888 RLISELVNEVQKPAP
-903 NQNPDPDQKPNLL
+903 EKLALL
-916 SLETIDLQCSEL
+916 SRETIDLQCWEDK
-928 QVSPTEATEIKQ
+928 VSPSEDEEINQ

-945 QTDPTAAPPKPTTDS
+945 QTNPTTAPPKPKPTTDS
-960 SDASR
+960 SEASR
-965 LVSIPGREQTGALAQ
+965 LVHIPGRAQTGALAQ
-980 LRVRRSQSVSY
+980 LRVRRSQSVAY

-1004 ALLSEIDYLEHDDL
+1004 ALLSEIDYLEQDKL

-1036 DALAKL
+1036 DTLAKL
-1042 LEQALTDPR
+1042 LEQALTDPL

-1076 TKSGSKQV
+1076 AESESETRQA
-1084 RIERPDRIMY
+1084 RIERPDRILY
-1094 DDEWQ
+1094 DDEEQ

-1106 KSGDEAQQYTERH
+1106 KSGDEAQQYTARH

-1132 SGFKRVCAYLL
+1132 SGFQTVRAYLL
-1143 YLSADGYQIVEVD
+1143 YLSAEGHQIVEVD

>member
-1 MRDSSATY
+1 MSTKDETA
-9 IVGSSKS
+9 
-16 LHNSAMNT
+16 
-24 NQKRLHIYKASAG
+24 KRLNVYKASAG

-42 TMTEAFLRHVL
+42 TMTESFLRHVL
-53 EVPRT
+53 KKPKS

-82 ELYTL
+82 ELHTL
-87 ATKPQESPF
+87 AEKPQKSPF

-102 DYNSDAQLST
+102 DAELTKN
-112 DARTALQAILFDY
+112 ARTALQSILFDY

-173 QPSAIAQK
+173 QPSATAQK
-181 AIKSFLV
+181 AIQSFLV
-188 NRQEKSIYA
+188 NRQDKTIYA
-197 LRKSLKLFAK
+197 LRMSLKSFAK

-221 KTLFDPQAY
+221 KTLFDPQTY
-230 NDFVSAVEEQIKKEQ
+230 NDFVRAVEKQINVVQ
-245 DQIKEQVEKA
+245 DQIREQVEKA
-255 RKLVSEE
+255 RTLVDEDA
-262 TKLPGGK
+262 KLPGGK

-275 LTDTTKNEPTVG
+275 LLDRTKNEPTVG
-287 ATNSYITATTWDKY
+287 ATNSYVTTITWDKY
-301 LQNLKVTEA
+301 LKNLNVDEA
-310 LDNRYTKGLEDSIEG
+310 LDKRYTKGLEIP
-325 SQLIDIF
+325 QLIEIF
-332 HTILR
+332 QTILR
-337 LYTDLFTLRTAI
+337 LYTELFTLRTAI

-363 NVNKVSEELGITL
+363 NVDKVSEELGITL
-376 LDDAK
+376 LDNAK

-403 KLRHHM
+403 KLTHHM

-437 LFIVGDVKQSIYRF
+437 VFIVGDVKQSIYRF
-451 RNSDPM
+451 RYSDPM
-457 LLQNDL
+457 LLQEDL
-463 SKDFPKDQKTRNLPN
+463 GEDFGDNLEAKNLPD

-492 FFSLLPYAS
+492 FFSLLPTAS
-501 ELKLE
+501 ELRLEDSNENPDE
-506 SPNLIEKVYKPEE
+506 SPDEDLNLIQKVYKPKE
-519 VHQDVPKS
+519 VHQDVPES
-527 NITKVGGIFIHQ
+527 NMTKVGGVFIHQ

-547 PPTTQPTKE
+547 QPAEGKAE
-556 DDSTETTPS
+556 DDTAKTPPL

-571 IDYLLYHIIPSIRER
+571 INYLLYHIIPSIRAR

-613 NKELEN
+613 NKKREKEGN
-619 DKDKN
+619 E
-624 QHLQPLA
+624 HLQPLA

-677 THYTELAR
+677 THYGELAR
-685 DLSGSPALDLA
+685 GLSDSPALDLA

-715 EIVRPLITS
+715 EELRPLITS

-791 QMRLLDHTDTIWC
+791 QWRLLEHTDTIWC
-804 RDKEIMAELHKLLGG
+804 RDEETMAKLHKLLGES
-819 NVEIPTLLP
+819 VEIPALLP

-842 EIIAEEQL
+842 KIIDEEQL
-850 ALLDRINALY
+850 ALLDRINTIY

-866 KSEMHLI
+866 KNEMHLI
-873 LSENKGQSGRSINFE
+873 LSEDKGKSGTSINFE
-888 RLISELITEVQKPTP
+888 RLISELVNEVQKP
-903 NQNPDPDQKPNLL
+903 DPEKLNLL
-916 SLETIDLQCSEL
+916 SRETIDLQCSEDK
-928 QVSPTEATEIKQ
+928 VSPSEDEEINQ

-945 QTDPTAAPPKPTTDS
+945 QTNPTTAPPKPKPTTDS

-965 LVSIPGREQTGALAQ
+965 LVHIPGRAQTGALAQ
-980 LRVRRSQSVSY
+980 LRVRRSQSVAY

-1004 ALLSEIDYLEHDDL
+1004 ALLSEIDYLEHDEL

-1042 LEQALTDPR
+1042 LEQALTDPL

-1076 TKSGSKQV
+1076 AESEARQA
-1084 RIERPDRIMY
+1084 RIERPDRILY
-1094 DDEWQ
+1094 DDEEQ

-1106 KSGDEAQQYTERH
+1106 KSGDEAQQYTSRH

-1132 SGFKRVCAYLL
+1132 SGFQTVRAYLL
-1143 YLSADGYQIVEVD
+1143 YLSAEGHQIVEVD

>member
-1 MRDSSATY
+1 MSTEE
-9 IVGSSKS
+9 
-16 LHNSAMNT
+16 
-24 NQKRLHIYKASAG
+24 KRLHVYKASAG

-42 TMTEAFLRHVL
+42 TMTESFLRHVL
-53 EVPRT
+53 EKPRT

-82 ELYTL
+82 ELDTL
-87 ATKPQESPF
+87 ATEPQKSPF
-96 YDSFKG
+96 YSSFKA
-102 DYNSDAQLST
+102 DYNSDAQLLSRN
-112 DARTALQAILFDY
+112 ARTALQSILFDY

-136 FQDIIHALAIE
+136 FQDITHALAIE

-173 QPSAIAQK
+173 QPSPTAQK
-181 AIKSFLV
+181 AIQSFLL
-188 NRQEKSIYA
+188 NRKEKSIYA

-230 NDFVSAVEEQIKKEQ
+230 NDFVSAVEEQIKKVE

-275 LTDTTKNEPTVG
+275 LTDTTKSEPTVG
-287 ATNSYITATTWDKY
+287 ATNSYITTTTWDKY
-301 LQNLKVTEA
+301 LKNLNVKEA
-310 LDNRYTKGLEDSIEG
+310 LDDRYTNDFKDPSEG
-325 SQLIDIF
+325 SQLIEIF

-337 LYTDLFTLRTAI
+337 LYTELFTLRTAI

-363 NVNKVSEELGITL
+363 NADKVSEELGITL

-388 SGEGSTAFIYERLGT
+388 SGEGSTAFIYERLGS
-403 KLRHHM
+403 KLTHHM

-437 LFIVGDVKQSIYRF
+437 VFIVGDVKQSIYRF
-451 RNSDPM
+451 RYSDPM
-457 LLQNDL
+457 LLQEDL
-463 SKDFPKDQKTRNLPN
+463 GKDFGDNLNAENLPN

-492 FFSLLPYAS
+492 FFSLLPTAS
-501 ELKLE
+501 ELKQE
-506 SPNLIEKVYKPEE
+506 SSNGSKTLLQTVYDPEE
-519 VHQDVPKS
+519 VHQDVPDS
-527 NITKVGGIFIHQ
+527 NMTKDGGVFIHQ

-547 PPTTQPTKE
+547 PPTAGEE
-556 DDSTETTPS
+556 DDTTETPPL

-571 IDYLLYHIIPSIRER
+571 INYLLYYIIPSIRAR

-603 QRIAQTIIQY
+603 QRIAQTIILY
-613 NKELEN
+613 NKKREKEGN
-619 DKDKN
+619 E
-624 QHLQPLA
+624 HLQPLA

-677 THYTELAR
+677 THYAELAR
-685 DLSGSPALDLA
+685 ILSDSPALDLA

-715 EIVRPLITS
+715 EELRPLITS

-791 QMRLLDHTDTIWC
+791 QMRLLEPTDTIWC
-804 RDKEIMAELHKLLGG
+804 RDEKTMAKLHKLLGES
-819 NVEIPTLLP
+819 VEIPALLP

-842 EIIAEEQL
+842 KIIDEEQL
-850 ALLDRINALY
+850 ALLDRINMIY

-866 KSEMHLI
+866 KNEMHLI
-873 LSENKGQSGRSINFE
+873 LSEDKGKSGTSINFE
-888 RLISELITEVQKPTP
+888 RLISELVNEVQKPAP
-903 NQNPDPDQKPNLL
+903 EKLALL
-916 SLETIDLQCSEL
+916 SRETIDLQCSEDK
-928 QVSPTEATEIKQ
+928 VSPSEDEEINQ

-945 QTDPTAAPPKPTTDS
+945 QTDPTTASPKPTTDS
-960 SDASR
+960 GDASR
-965 LVSIPGREQTGALAQ
+965 LVHIPGRAQTGALAQ
-980 LRVRRSQSVSY
+980 LRVRRSQSVAY

-1004 ALLSEIDYLEHDDL
+1004 ALLSEIDYLDHDEL

-1042 LEQALTDPR
+1042 LEQALTDPL

-1076 TKSGSKQV
+1076 TESETRQA
-1084 RIERPDRIMY
+1084 RIERPDRILY
-1094 DDEWQ
+1094 DDEEQ

-1132 SGFKRVCAYLL
+1132 SGFQTVRAYLL
-1143 YLSADGYQIVEVD
+1143 YLSAEGHQIVEVD

>member
-1 MRDSSATY
+1 MSTKDETA
-9 IVGSSKS
+9 
-16 LHNSAMNT
+16 
-24 NQKRLHIYKASAG
+24 KRLNVYKASAG

-42 TMTEAFLRHVL
+42 TMTESFLRHVL
-53 EVPRT
+53 KKPKS
-58 SYQEVQAVTFTN
+58 SYQGVQAVTFTN

-82 ELYTL
+82 ELHTL
-87 ATKPQESPF
+87 AEKPQESPF

-102 DYNSDAQLST
+102 DAELTKN
-112 DARTALQAILFDY
+112 ARTALQSILFDY

-173 QPSAIAQK
+173 QPSPTAQK
-181 AIKSFLV
+181 AIQSFLV
-188 NRQEKSIYA
+188 NRQDKTIYA
-197 LRKSLKLFAK
+197 LRMSLKSFAK

-221 KTLFDPQAY
+221 KTLFDPQTY
-230 NDFVSAVEEQIKKEQ
+230 DSFVRAVEEQIVVVQ
-245 DQIKEQVEKA
+245 DQIRDQVATA
-255 RKLVSEE
+255 RSLVDEDV
-262 TKLPGGK
+262 KLPGGK

-275 LTDTTKNEPTVG
+275 LLDRTKNEPTVG
-287 ATNSYITATTWDKY
+287 ATNSYVTTITWDKY
-301 LQNLKVTEA
+301 LKNLNVDEA
-310 LDNRYTKGLEDSIEG
+310 LDKRYTEGLEIP
-325 SQLIDIF
+325 QLIEIF
-332 HTILR
+332 QTILR
-337 LYTDLFTLRTAI
+337 LYTELFTLRTAI

-363 NVNKVSEELGITL
+363 NVDKVSEELGITL
-376 LDDAK
+376 LDNAK

-403 KLRHHM
+403 KLTHHM

-437 LFIVGDVKQSIYRF
+437 VFIVGDVKQSIYRF
-451 RNSDPM
+451 RYSDPM
-457 LLQNDL
+457 LLQEDL
-463 SKDFPKDQKTRNLPN
+463 GEDFGDNLEAKNLPD

-492 FFSLLPYAS
+492 FFSLLPTAS
-501 ELKLE
+501 ELRLEDSNENPDE
-506 SPNLIEKVYKPEE
+506 SPDEDLNLIQKVYKPKE
-519 VHQDVPKS
+519 VHQNVPKS
-527 NITKVGGIFIHQ
+527 NMTKVGGVFIHQ

-547 PPTTQPTKE
+547 QPAPTAEE
-556 DDSTETTPS
+556 DDTAKTPPL

-571 IDYLLYHIIPSIRER
+571 INYLLYHIIPSIRAR

-613 NKELEN
+613 NKKREKEGN
-619 DKDKN
+619 E
-624 QHLQPLA
+624 HLQPLT

-677 THYTELAR
+677 THYGELAR
-685 DLSGSPALDLA
+685 GLSDSPALDLA

-715 EIVRPLITS
+715 EELRPLITS

-791 QMRLLDHTDTIWC
+791 QWRLLEHTDTIWC
-804 RDKEIMAELHKLLGG
+804 RDEETMAELHKLLGES
-819 NVEIPTLLP
+819 VEIPALLP

-842 EIIAEEQL
+842 KIIDEEQL
-850 ALLDRINALY
+850 ALLDRINTIY

-873 LSENKGQSGRSINFE
+873 LGEVKEQSGTSINFE
-888 RLISELITEVQKPTP
+888 RLISELVNEVQ
-903 NQNPDPDQKPNLL
+903 NPAPEKLNLL
-916 SLETIDLQCSEL
+916 SRETIDLQCSEDKVL
-928 QVSPTEATEIKQ
+928 PSEDEEINQ

-945 QTDPTAAPPKPTTDS
+945 QTDPTTTPPKPTTDS
-960 SDASR
+960 SEASR
-965 LVSIPGREQTGALAQ
+965 LVHIPGRAQTGALAQ
-980 LRVRRSQSVSY
+980 LRVRRSQSVAY

-1004 ALLSEIDYLEHDDL
+1004 ALLSEIDYLEQDKL

-1042 LEQALTDPR
+1042 LEQALTDPL
-1051 IAEYYDRSSGWQVIN
+1051 IAEYYDRSSGWQEIN

-1076 TKSGSKQV
+1076 TESETRQA
-1084 RIERPDRIMY
+1084 RIERPDRILY
-1094 DDEWQ
+1094 DDEEQ

-1106 KSGDEAQQYTERH
+1106 KSGDEAQQYTSRH

-1132 SGFKRVCAYLL
+1132 SGFQTVRAYLL
-1143 YLSADGYQIVEVD
+1143 YLSAEGHQIIEVD